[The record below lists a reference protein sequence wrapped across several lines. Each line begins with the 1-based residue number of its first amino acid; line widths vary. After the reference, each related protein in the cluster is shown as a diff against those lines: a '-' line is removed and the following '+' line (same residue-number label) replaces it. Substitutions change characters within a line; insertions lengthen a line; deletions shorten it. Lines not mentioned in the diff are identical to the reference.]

1 MPWSPLLTTRRVTKT
16 IAIKCTRAAALA
28 FVQNPEAMIDLNPLV
43 ISRSPHPEDPHHYT
57 IRDRMSMFG
66 KDMEFDYTVKFN
78 MKDDGY
84 DAQVKAPGPV
94 TMKSSWS
101 VREVEGGVEVTEDV
115 EATVSYHLSPPRP
128 LNLSLSRLLVSMSP
142 LYVGRGCRVSRNS
155 NTD

>member
-1 MPWSPLLTTRRVTKT
+1 
-16 IAIKCTRAAALA
+16 
-28 FVQNPEAMIDLNPLV
+28 
-43 ISRSPHPEDPHHYT
+43 
-57 IRDRMSMFG
+57 MSMFG

-115 EATVSYHLSPPRP
+115 EAMVSYHLSPTGP
-128 LNLSLSRLLVSMSP
+128 LT
-142 LYVGRGCRVSRNS
+142 CH
-155 NTD
+155 